1 MEALK
6 AEAWSTDDQTLQYRV
21 HLGLWTNWS
30 RDQVLGQTL
39 TISRQNGNLLIAF
52 TAFFIAFVG
61 SRFWRIACFGLH
73 RYHSTNDPRGAIH
86 HQRQIILRNTVSA
99 DSAIVLFSA
108 MFWAWRHSSR
118 LFLHVLPSFLAALFC
133 LSAFTVAGGISSQI
147 SSSVGTE
154 VLINGS
160 ACGIGRD
167 GALHGPETA
176 YRSQMA
182 KSALNYVQQC
192 YTNSTGLM
200 DCNAYATKRLPTYVS
215 YDSPCPFNKSICRTD
230 SANIHLDTGFVDSHH
245 HLGVNAPQNER
256 ILFRQIVQ
264 CAPLITNGYRM
275 SYKNGSENYALYDY
289 GPSLWSNDKPKFTY
303 KVKSVQHQYSHQP
316 GDRSDTNYLL
326 VSFSSYAWNGSTGS
340 LSSDFVPRD
349 EIWRTDADTFLI
361 FISGNGVIFAEPMN
375 DTWYRAFDYD
385 LMVGHPGDM
394 AQTYRPT
401 EAASPLACAEQFQFC
416 FGNSK
421 RCGPL
426 GGFVDASAGAFEL
439 LGVSKEH
446 VWDKNTEL
454 VPGTTANA
462 AASRFSWFA
471 LILRYTVPSIADVF
485 AYSGPDAL
493 ASTQTLTGGI
503 QTKLPL
509 NQWHIDITHSWA
521 MIMSFWQATFVE
533 IARGP
538 TDPELVANKLAPTDS
553 AQRQMCSNQKIRST
567 AYTSFNFFALLFTY
581 ILGLVI
587 VAISFSLEPLVD
599 YLHRKWG
606 HATHAHLEWTANS
619 VLQLHR
625 LMHDDGSE
633 KALTWSH
640 CTDLVPTTSAKVP
653 LAALDITDPTHPK
666 LNRATTATDTA
677 LVSETTPTLDG
688 TEVGDTG
695 DDSGTPT
702 SPEIHT
708 NEYCG
713 GVTEVVQEQSPYM
726 IESDT
731 QSLPSY
737 IAEFPD
743 DEIITGLDTTTAN
756 EDTIRTVPSTQ
767 HQLQL
772 RANSRSAT
780 A

>member
-1 MEALK
+1 MDGYQQT
-6 AEAWSTDDQTLQYRV
+6 EAWSTHGQTLQYQV

-30 RDQVLGQTL
+30 RGQVLGQTL

-99 DSAIVLFSA
+99 DSALVLFSS

-118 LFLHVLPSFLAALFC
+118 VFLHVLPSFLAALFC
-133 LSAFTVAGGISSQI
+133 LSAFTVAGGFSSQI
-147 SSSVGTE
+147 SSSAGTE
-154 VLINGS
+154 VLLNGS
-160 ACGIGRD
+160 ACGMG
-167 GALHGPETA
+167 GE
-176 YRSQMA
+176 A

-200 DCNAYATKRLPTYVS
+200 DCNAYATERIPTYVN
-215 YDSPCPFNKSICRTD
+215 YDSPCPFNTSICRTD

-256 ILFRQIVQ
+256 ILSRQIVQ
-264 CAPLITNGYRM
+264 CAPLMTNGYRM
-275 SYKNGSENYALYDY
+275 PNKEGGENYTLYDY
-289 GPSLWSNDKPKFTY
+289 GPLLLSNGNPKYTY
-303 KVKSVQHQYSHQP
+303 KVKSVQQQYSHHP
-316 GDRSDTNYLL
+316 GDRIDTNYLL
-326 VSFSSYAWNGSTGS
+326 VAFSSYASNGSTGS
-340 LSSDFVPRD
+340 LLSDFVPRD

-361 FISGNGVIFAEPMN
+361 FLSGNGVVYAEPMN
-375 DTWYRAFDYD
+375 DTWYRAVDYD
-385 LMVGHPGDM
+385 VEVGLPKDHI
-394 AQTYRPT
+394 QTYRPA
-401 EAASPLACAEQFQFC
+401 EAASPLACTAQFQFC

-426 GGFVDASAGAFEL
+426 GGFLDASAGAFEL
-439 LGVSKEH
+439 LGISREH
-446 VWDKNTEL
+446 VWDENTEL

-471 LILRYTVPSIADVF
+471 SILRTTLPSIADVF
-485 AYSGPDAL
+485 LENGPDAL
-493 ASTQTLTGGI
+493 ASTQTLTASVQG
-503 QTKLPL
+503 KLPL
-509 NQWHIDITHSWA
+509 NQWQIDITHAWA
-521 MIMSFWQATFVE
+521 ITMAFWQATLVE
-533 IARGP
+533 TARGP
-538 TDPELVANKLAPTDS
+538 TDPELAANKVAPADS

-581 ILGLVI
+581 ISGLVI

-599 YLHRKWG
+599 YLHRKRG
-606 HATHAHLEWTANS
+606 HATYAHLEWTANS

-625 LMHDDGSE
+625 LMHDDDSE

-640 CTDLVPTTSAKVP
+640 CTEQVPTTSATVP

-666 LNRATTATDTA
+666 LNRAATAIDTA

-688 TEVGDTG
+688 TEV
-695 DDSGTPT
+695 
-702 SPEIHT
+702 
-708 NEYCG
+708 
-713 GVTEVVQEQSPYM
+713 VVQEQSPYT
-726 IESDT
+726 IESAT
-731 QSLPSY
+731 PSLSSH
-737 IAEFPD
+737 IAVFPD
-743 DEIITGLDTTTAN
+743 DEIIPELDTTNAN
-756 EDTIRTVPSTQ
+756 EDTIRTVPSAQ
-767 HQLQL
+767 YQLQL
-772 RANSRSAT
+772 RTNSRSAT